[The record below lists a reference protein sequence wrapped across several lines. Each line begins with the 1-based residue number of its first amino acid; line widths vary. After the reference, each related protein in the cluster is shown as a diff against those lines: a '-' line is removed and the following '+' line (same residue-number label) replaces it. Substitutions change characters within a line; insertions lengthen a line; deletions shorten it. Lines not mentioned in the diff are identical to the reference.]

1 MTDPEQVTPA
11 SGTLRLQLYKSPI
24 GYNSRQKAT
33 VHALGLRRLHQV
45 VVQSDSPVTRG
56 MVSKVPHL
64 VRILDGA
71 PPSLPSSPT
80 PGHDAL
86 R

>member
-1 MTDPEQVTPA
+1 MTDPEQA
-11 SGTLRLQLYKSPI
+11 SAATATLRLQLYKSPI

-56 MVSKVPHL
+56 TIAKVPHL
-64 VRILDGA
+64 VRILDDA
-71 PPSLPSSPT
+71 PPSPPSSPT
-80 PGHDAL
+80 VGYDAV

>member
-1 MTDPEQVTPA
+1 MTDPEQVSPA
-11 SGTLRLQLYKSPI
+11 TGPLRLQLYKSPI
-24 GYNSRQKAT
+24 GYNGRQKAT

-45 VVQSDSPVTRG
+45 VAQSDSPVTRG
-56 MVSKVPHL
+56 MVAKVPHL

-71 PPSLPSSPT
+71 PPSPPSSPT
-80 PGHDAL
+80 LGHDAF